1 VNQSRVKSIS
11 SGKYPDRGEVEL
23 GPLSLYHRASSVEV
37 GRLRRRA
44 LFTNCGYG
52 KPWGFRAGAADANQ
66 IVGAAGESLKAE

>member
-1 VNQSRVKSIS
+1 VKSIS
-11 SGKYPDRGEVEL
+11 SDKYADRREVEL
-23 GPLSLYHRASSVEV
+23 GLLGRYHPAASV
-37 GRLRRRA
+37 GIGQLRRRA